1 MDVQIEEV
9 TTLKDLKAFIHFPF
23 TLYRN
28 NPYWVP
34 NLVSDDLNTLR
45 QDKNPAF
52 ETCEARYWLAYQSGA
67 IVGRVA
73 AILNHPHIE
82 KWGQRYTRFGWL
94 DFVDDL
100 QVSSAL
106 LQAVETWS
114 KESGMTAVHGPLGFT
129 DMDREGMLVEGFDE
143 LATMATNY
151 NDPYYPAHMEKLGYA
166 KDIDWVEYEISMPP
180 EPDEKIARMA
190 AIVEKRSKLRLL
202 EVRNKKEIL
211 EHGKEL
217 FRLLENEYQVL
228 YGSVPLTPR
237 QVDAYIKQYFGFI
250 TADFVPMVFNEKNEM
265 VAFGVA
271 LPSLSRA
278 LQKSH
283 GRLFP
288 FGFVSLLNALKKNDR
303 ADLYLVAVKSEYRG
317 SGANA
322 ILMNKMYQVFQKM
335 GVKKIETNPEL
346 ETNRLVQGQWKYF
359 ETRQHKR
366 RRIFIKQ
373 LAQEKE

>member
-1 MDVQIEEV
+1 MDVQIKEV
-9 TTLKDLKAFIHFPF
+9 TTLKDLKAFVHFPF

-28 NPYWVP
+28 NQYWVP

-45 QDKNPAF
+45 KDKNPAF
-52 ETCEARYWLAYQSGA
+52 ETCEARYWLAYRNGA

-82 KWGQRYTRFGWL
+82 KWSQRYMRFGWL
-94 DFVDDL
+94 DFIDDP

-106 LQAVETWS
+106 LQTVEAWA
-114 KESGMTAVHGPLGFT
+114 KEGAMTAVHGPLGFT
-129 DMDREGMLVEGFDE
+129 DLDREGMLVEGFDE
-143 LATMATNY
+143 LATMATYY
-151 NDPYYPAHMEKLGYA
+151 NHPYYPAHLEKLGYT
-166 KDIDWVEYEISMPP
+166 KDIDWVEYEISMPSR
-180 EPDEKIARMA
+180 PDEKIARMA
-190 AIVEKRSKLRLL
+190 NIVMKRNKFRLL
-202 EVRNKKEIL
+202 EIHNKKEL
-211 EHGKEL
+211 MSHAKEL
-217 FRLLENEYQVL
+217 FRLQEIEYKQL
-228 YGSVPLTPR
+228 YGFVPLTPR
-237 QVDAYIKQYFGFI
+237 QVDAYINQYFGFV
-250 TADFVPMVFNEKNEM
+250 TPDFVPMVFNEKDEM
-265 VAFGVA
+265 VAFGVG

-278 LQKSH
+278 LQKSR

-288 FGFVSLLNALKKNDR
+288 FGFIHLLKALKRNDR

-322 ILMNKMYQVFQKM
+322 ILMNSMYEVFRKI

-366 RRIFIKQ
+366 RRVFIKQ
-373 LAQEKE
+373 LT